1 MREATVL
8 RRFNRAYTQ
17 RVGVL
22 EQSFLQSG
30 WPLGE
35 ARLLYEIGSGSGAG
49 AAPGPEGEVAEGKG
63 VVGLRRRLGLDSGYL
78 SRLLR
83 ALEADGL
90 VTVGADATDGRRR
103 RVELTPSGWAAWQD
117 LERRSEAL
125 ARRLVG
131 ALDPGRREALA
142 EALATAERLVR
153 VATVTVEHVEPSGP
167 EAVAALSAYF
177 GELDRRFDGG
187 FDPGEALTADAPAY
201 RPPTGRFL
209 VARNDDEVVGCGAL
223 LRVDERTAEIKRMWV
238 APGWRGAGIGARL
251 LAALEHEAADAGY
264 TRVVLDTNAVLSEAI
279 ALYERSGY
287 APAERYNDNP
297 YAQRWFTKPLAPAI
311 RPFVE
316 ADRDGLVGLVL
327 PIQQG
332 EFGLAVTAEDQP
344 DLADPAGAFRAGG
357 GEVWVAVH
365 GGDVVGS
372 VGVLHASADDMVLRK
387 MFVRS
392 DQRGTGLAAAL
403 LDTAVRWATEWGYRR
418 ILLGTTAVMHAAQ
431 RFYAAHGFEPIDEDD
446 LPAHFP
452 RMAVDSVFFARDLAA
467 P

>member
-30 WPLGE
+30 RPLGE
-35 ARLLYEIGSGSGAG
+35 ARLLYEIGSGVGGTSDDGG
-49 AAPGPEGEVAEGKG
+49 GEG
-63 VVGLRRRLGLDSGYL
+63 VVDLRRRLGLDSGYL

-90 VTVGADATDGRRR
+90 VTVGADAADGRRR
-103 RVELTPSGWAAWQD
+103 RVELTPEGWAAWRD

-153 VATVTVEHVEPSGP
+153 VATLTVEHVEPSEP
-167 EAVAALSAYF
+167 EAVGALSAYF
-177 GELDRRFDGG
+177 AELDRRFDGG
-187 FDPGEALTADAPAY
+187 FDPGGALTADAPAF
-201 RPPTGRFL
+201 RPPAGRFL

-223 LRVDERTAEIKRMWV
+223 QRVDGSTAEIKRMWV

-264 TRVVLDTNAVLSEAI
+264 TQVVLDTNAVLREAI

-287 APAERYNDNP
+287 GVAERYNDNP
-297 YAQRWFTKPLAPAI
+297 YAQRWFTKALAPAI
-311 RPFVE
+311 RPFAE
-316 ADRDGLVGLVL
+316 GDGGGLVDLVL
-327 PIQQG
+327 PIQRE
-332 EFGLAVTAEDQP
+332 EFGLDVSVAGQP
-344 DLADPAGAFRAGG
+344 DLADPAGAFRSGG

-365 GGDVVGS
+365 GGAVVGS
-372 VGVLHASADDMVLRK
+372 VGVLHASAEDVVLRK
-387 MFVRS
+387 MFVRA

-403 LDTAVRWATEWGYRR
+403 LDTAVRWAAERGYQRV
-418 ILLGTTAVMHAAQ
+418 LLGTTAVMSAAQ
-431 RFYAAHGFEPIDEDD
+431 RFYAAHGFEPIDEAD

-452 RMAVDSVFFARDLAA
+452 RMAVDSVFYARDLAHTGDLG
-467 P
+467 

>member
-22 EQSFLQSG
+22 ESSFLESG
-30 WPLGE
+30 RPLGE
-35 ARLLYEIGSGSGAG
+35 ARLLYEIGSGSGSGAG
-49 AAPGPEGEVAEGKG
+49 VEGQGDGEV
-63 VVGLRRRLGLDSGYL
+63 VVDLRRRLGLDSGYL

-90 VTVGADATDGRRR
+90 VTVGADAADGRRR
-103 RVELTPSGWAAWQD
+103 RVALTAAGWATWHD
-117 LERRSEAL
+117 LEWRSEAL

-142 EALATAERLVR
+142 EALATAEWLVR
-153 VATVTVEHVEPSGP
+153 VATVTIEHLEPAEP

-177 GELDRRFDGG
+177 TELDRRFEGG
-187 FDPGEALTADAPAY
+187 FDPGGALTADAPAF
-201 RPPTGRFL
+201 RPPAGRFL

-223 LRVDERTAEIKRMWV
+223 QRVDDRTAEIKRMWV
-238 APGWRGAGIGARL
+238 APGWRGVGLGRRL
-251 LAALEHEAADAGY
+251 LAAVEHEAASAGY
-264 TRVVLDTNAVLSEAI
+264 LRVVLDTNAVLAEAI

-287 APAERYNDNP
+287 EAAERYNDNP
-297 YAQRWFTKPLAPAI
+297 YAQRWFAKALSPAI
-311 RPFVE
+311 RPLAE
-316 ADRDGLVGLVL
+316 GDAEGLVGLVL
-327 PIQQG
+327 PIQQE
-332 EFGLAVTAEDQP
+332 EFGLEVTVADQP
-344 DLADPAGAFRAGG
+344 DLADPATAFRAGG
-357 GEVWVAVH
+357 GEVWVAVL
-365 GGDVVGS
+365 GGAVVGS
-372 VGVLHASADDMVLRK
+372 VGVLRAGAGDVVLRK

-403 LDTAVRWATEWGYRR
+403 LDTAVRWAGEWGYQR

-431 RFYAAHGFEPIDEDD
+431 RFYAAHGFEPIDDVD

-452 RMAVDSVFFARDLAA
+452 RMAIDSVFLVRDLTA

>member
-22 EQSFLQSG
+22 ESSFLESG
-30 WPLGE
+30 RPLGE
-35 ARLLYEIGSGSGAG
+35 ARLLYEIGSGSGVEAG
-49 AAPGPEGEVAEGKG
+49 GIDGHDEGEV
-63 VVGLRRRLGLDSGYL
+63 VVDLRRRLGLDSGYL

-90 VTVGADATDGRRR
+90 VAVGADAADGRRR
-103 RVELTPSGWAAWQD
+103 RVALTAAGWAARD
-117 LERRSEAL
+117 ELEWRSEAL

-142 EALATAERLVR
+142 EALATAEWLMR
-153 VATVTVEHVEPSGP
+153 VATVTIEHLEPAEP

-177 GELDRRFDGG
+177 TELDRRFEGG
-187 FDPGEALTADAPAY
+187 FDPGGALTADAPAF
-201 RPPTGRFL
+201 RPPAGRFL

-223 LRVDERTAEIKRMWV
+223 QRVDDRTAEIKRMWV
-238 APGWRGAGIGARL
+238 APGWRGVGLGSRL
-251 LAALEHEAADAGY
+251 LAAVEHEAAAAGY
-264 TRVVLDTNAVLSEAI
+264 VRVVLDTNAVLAEAI

-287 APAERYNDNP
+287 ESAQRYNDNP
-297 YAQRWFTKPLAPAI
+297 YAQRWFAKALAPAI

-316 ADRDGLVGLVL
+316 GDADGLVGLVL
-327 PIQQG
+327 PIQQE
-332 EFGLAVTAEDQP
+332 EFGLAVTVADQP
-344 DLADPAGAFRAGG
+344 DLADPAAAFRAGG

-365 GGDVVGS
+365 GGAVVGS
-372 VGVLHASADDMVLRK
+372 VGVLRASAGDVVLRK

-403 LDTAVRWATEWGYRR
+403 LDTAVRWAGERGYRR

-431 RFYAAHGFEPIDEDD
+431 RFYTVHGFEPIDEAD
-446 LPAHFP
+446 LPDQFP
-452 RMAVDSVFFARDLAA
+452 RMAVDSVFLVRDLTA